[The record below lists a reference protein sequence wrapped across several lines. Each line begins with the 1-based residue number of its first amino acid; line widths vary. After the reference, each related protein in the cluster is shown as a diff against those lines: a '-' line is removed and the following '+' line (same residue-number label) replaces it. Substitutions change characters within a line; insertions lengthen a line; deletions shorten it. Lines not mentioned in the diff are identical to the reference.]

1 MRIASFKLGLT
12 ILGSAAVLGA
22 GATAGVALGS
32 PSHAA
37 DNSSIVQ
44 HAIQKTS
51 KVASGHFSFTAGITG
66 EGTSTTGFSVG
77 GAGGFDTKHQASTF
91 TLNLGALA
99 SLLGG
104 ASGGASVPKSIDIVT
119 LKSVVYVHIPSVA
132 SQLAKGKEWLKFDS
146 TSLPKSVTKTV
157 NPSQLSK
164 INPQQALAKL
174 TASLA
179 VHKVGSA
186 TVHGSSTTQYRVL
199 VDIAKVIGILPKADQ
214 AAELKALKGANLKTL
229 PIDVYIDGSGYVRRV
244 VIALANLK
252 VQAGTAPASI
262 KVSIDLYD
270 FGHSVNVTAPPAS
283 KTVDGAKLLAQL
295 TAGLGGGTG
304 G

>member
-1 MRIASFKLGLT
+1 
-12 ILGSAAVLGA
+12 
-22 GATAGVALGS
+22 
-32 PSHAA
+32 
-37 DNSSIVQ
+37 
-44 HAIQKTS
+44 
-51 KVASGHFSFTAGITG
+51 
-66 EGTSTTGFSVG
+66 
-77 GAGGFDTKHQASTF
+77 
-91 TLNLGALA
+91 
-99 SLLGG
+99 
-104 ASGGASVPKSIDIVT
+104 
-119 LKSVVYVHIPSVA
+119 
-132 SQLAKGKEWLKFDS
+132 
-146 TSLPKSVTKTV
+146 VTKTV

-174 TASLA
+174 IASLA